1 MVQLAHWRVQKDS
14 PELPGSPCLPQ
25 TKPNLRLRGAYLVI
39 DLLKAIAFFLGFWP
53 LQWLFFLDVRFLTA
67 DLAANLGLFLKY
79 LQFP

>member
-1 MVQLAHWRVQKDS
+1 
-14 PELPGSPCLPQ
+14 
-25 TKPNLRLRGAYLVI
+25 LVI